1 MDKYYRR
8 SLIKPTKSAQALNRA
23 CAVFTGLVILL
34 FSVISSN
41 AFAHGGATI
50 DKDKCAFRTAGK
62 LVHFTAYQPVE
73 TYTKELCRSVVTAEK
88 TILVFDFVDE
98 SLRTIPI
105 QLQIDKIDP
114 ASKEAIDFL
123 MLPERL
129 YSSGTTKID
138 IKNIEEGDY
147 KINVS
152 LNEVSSHGH
161 SHSDNTKGNNQNT
174 GSFAF
179 TVKAKVT
186 DENSSAFSKYSWL
199 LYVLGFGLLLYFLTS
214 KYRSR

>member
-23 CAVFTGLVILL
+23 CAVFIGLVILL

-41 AFAHGGATI
+41 AFAHGGATM
-50 DKDKCAFRTAGK
+50 DQDKCAFRTAGK

-73 TYTKELCRSVVTAEK
+73 TYTKELCKSVVTAEK

-114 ASKEAIDFL
+114 VSKEAIDFL
-123 MLPERL
+123 TLPERL
-129 YSSGTTKID
+129 YSSGTTNIE
-138 IKNIEEGDY
+138 IKNIEKGDY
-147 KINVS
+147 RISVN
-152 LNEVSSHGH
+152 LHEVASH
-161 SHSDNTKGNNQNT
+161 SHKTDTKHIT
-174 GSFAF
+174 GTFGF
-179 TVKAKVT
+179 TVKPKAG
-186 DENSSAFSKYSWL
+186 DENNNVLKKYSWL
-199 LYVLGFGLLLYFLTS
+199 LYVLGAGLLLYFLTS
-214 KYRSR
+214 KFRSR

>member
-129 YSSGTTKID
+129 YSSGTTNIE
-138 IKNIEEGDY
+138 IKNIAKGDY
-147 KINVS
+147 RISVNLHEVASDSLKTDTKHIN
-152 LNEVSSHGH
+152 H
-161 SHSDNTKGNNQNT
+161 NT
-174 GSFAF
+174 GTFGF
-179 TVKAKVT
+179 TVNPKAG
-186 DENSSAFSKYSWL
+186 DENNNVLKKYSWL
-199 LYVLGFGLLLYFLTS
+199 LYVLGAGLLLYFLTS
-214 KYRSR
+214 KFRSR

>member
-8 SLIKPTKSAQALNRA
+8 SLIKPTKSTQALNRA
-23 CAVFTGLVILL
+23 CVVFTGLVILL

-41 AFAHGGATI
+41 AFAHGGATM

-73 TYTKELCRSVVTAEK
+73 AYTKELCKSVVTAEK

-105 QLQIDKIDP
+105 QLRIDKIDP
-114 ASKEAIDFL
+114 VSKEAIDFL
-123 MLPERL
+123 TLPGRL
-129 YSSGTTKID
+129 YSSGTTNIE

-147 KINVS
+147 RISVD
-152 LNEVSSHGH
+152 LHDTAAH
-161 SHSDNTKGNNQNT
+161 SHSTDTKNLKHNT
-174 GSFAF
+174 GTFGFS
-179 TVKAKVT
+179 VKPKAG
-186 DENSSAFSKYSWL
+186 DENNNVLKKYSWL
-199 LYVLGFGLLLYFLTS
+199 LYVLGAGLLLYFLTS
-214 KYRSR
+214 KFRSR

>member
-1 MDKYYRR
+1 MD
-8 SLIKPTKSAQALNRA
+8 Q
-23 CAVFTGLVILL
+23 
-34 FSVISSN
+34 
-41 AFAHGGATI
+41 
-50 DKDKCAFRTAGK
+50 DKCAFRSAGK

-73 TYTKELCRSVVTAEK
+73 TYIKELCRSVVTAEK
-88 TILVFDFVDE
+88 TILVLDFVDE

-105 QLQIDKIDP
+105 QLRIEKIAKENNAP
-114 ASKEAIDFL
+114 ADYLTVA
-123 MLPERL
+123 ERL
-129 YSSGTTKID
+129 YPSGTTKIE

-174 GSFAF
+174 GSFSF

-186 DENSSAFSKYSWL
+186 DENSSVFSKYSWL